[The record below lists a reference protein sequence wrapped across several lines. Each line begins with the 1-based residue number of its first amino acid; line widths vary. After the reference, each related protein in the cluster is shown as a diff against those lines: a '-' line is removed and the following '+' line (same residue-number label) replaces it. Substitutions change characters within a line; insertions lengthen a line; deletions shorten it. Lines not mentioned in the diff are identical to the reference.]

1 MQITQTE
8 ISSTMIA
15 VLFSNKITYT
25 VHITVYDFCLFLIY
39 MHFYSHLHHILII
52 SSDMRIFFIGDR
64 LRWKREC
71 GRGDTCSFTWGTA
84 LSIWKYF
91 NYSFSMISMQHI
103 FFNFS
108 IFVNTSDLPSYFQF
122 QYTAKNK
129 NIGSICIAA
138 DTTVHRW

>member
-25 VHITVYDFCLFLIY
+25 VHITAYDFCLFLIY

-52 SSDMRIFFIGDR
+52 SSDMRIFSIGDEKENAVEEIHVA
-64 LRWKREC
+64 LHGE
-71 GRGDTCSFTWGTA
+71 TA

-108 IFVNTSDLPSYFQF
+108 IFINTSDLPSYFQF